1 MLKSRIIP
9 CLLISNGA
17 LIKTR
22 EFKDPKYVGDP
33 LNAVRIFNEKHAD
46 ELVVLDIDVS
56 RKNLKPNFDL
66 ISKIANES
74 SMPLCYGGG
83 IKTIDD
89 IEKIIHLGVEKVSIS
104 SAGIK
109 DTSILKDAINQFGSQ
124 SVVFCMDVKKTGLI
138 KKNYSIFT
146 FNGKKRSNRNLL
158 DFFDELR
165 DLGVGEIIVNSIDKD
180 GTLSG
185 YDFDLIDLLYKKSN
199 IPLTI
204 LGGASSFEDFKKL
217 RKRYNLIGISGGSI
231 FVFKG
236 KYRAVLI
243 QYPNQNQ
250 KNYILK

>member
-109 DTSILKDAINQFGSQ
+109 DISILKDAINQFGSQ
-124 SVVFCMDVKKTGLI
+124 SVVFCMDVKKQ
-138 KKNYSIFT
+138 
-146 FNGKKRSNRNLL
+146 
-158 DFFDELR
+158 
-165 DLGVGEIIVNSIDKD
+165 
-180 GTLSG
+180 
-185 YDFDLIDLLYKKSN
+185 
-199 IPLTI
+199 
-204 LGGASSFEDFKKL
+204 A
-217 RKRYNLIGISGGSI
+217 
-231 FVFKG
+231 
-236 KYRAVLI
+236 
-243 QYPNQNQ
+243 
-250 KNYILK
+250 